1 MADVFKINTSA
12 LAAGSNLEIDCS
24 AYKGKALVYVI
35 EGGQTL
41 TGIAGTFGT
50 TVKLLQTL
58 NNIPD
63 INKIAVGQKLVVP
76 KK

>member
-12 LAAGSNLEIDCS
+12 LVPGSALELDCA
-24 AYKGKALVYVI
+24 AYKGKAFVYVI

-41 TGIAGTFGT
+41 TSIAGAFGT
-50 TVKLLQTL
+50 TVKTLASL

-63 INKIAVGQKLVVP
+63 INRIAVGQKLVVP